1 MTTFL
6 QLVKAESELE
16 EAKLPA
22 PLPVSLFSA
31 EWDSERN
38 FCLRQAS
45 DPLEAELQWR
55 G

>member
-16 EAKLPA
+16 EAKLPT

-31 EWDSERN
+31 KWNSEPN
-38 FCLRQAS
+38 FCLLQAS
-45 DPLEAELQWR
+45 NPLEAELQR
-55 G
+55 IV